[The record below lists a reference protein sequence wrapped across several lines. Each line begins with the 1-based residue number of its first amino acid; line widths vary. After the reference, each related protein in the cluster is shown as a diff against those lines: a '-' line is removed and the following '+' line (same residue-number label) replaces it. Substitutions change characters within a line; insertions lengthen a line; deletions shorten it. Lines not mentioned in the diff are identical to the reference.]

1 MIFFVL
7 LIGWYDGIRF
17 HHQSRIAVEENL
29 SNPIYITYTF
39 NIPLKPALK
48 YLRNTKFVVQ
58 VMCKISQY
66 KDDLAL

>member
-39 NIPLKPALK
+39 NIPLKPAFEIFAK
-48 YLRNTKFVVQ
+48 YKVCGTSYV
-58 VMCKISQY
+58 
-66 KDDLAL
+66 